1 MSLARISRWIAALA
15 ISAYVCAA
23 SAQAW
28 PAKPVKLVTP
38 FPPGG
43 SADVIA
49 RLIGNQLSLQLGQ
62 PVVIDNR
69 PGAGGLVGNEY
80 VAKQPPDGY
89 TLLLITGAYPVQGA
103 MLKSLPF
110 DPLGDI
116 AMVSMLTSYPF
127 VISVRPD
134 SSFRT
139 LAELIAYAKAN
150 PGKLNF
156 PSSGIGTVHH
166 LSGELLNAMAGI
178 EMVHVPF
185 RGGASPLTEV
195 LGGRVDLL
203 LEAMTLSIGQI
214 HSGKLRALAVTSAKR
229 SSSLPDVPT
238 VAESGYP
245 GMDVA
250 TWYGLFV
257 PAGTP
262 KDVVEKVH
270 VAVNKLLARPDV
282 MAAIHEQGAEPQ
294 AMSEQQFADLVRM
307 DYRKWE
313 GIVKAANA
321 LSSIKVG
328 GLLGDYTWGKPAD
341 RNPPRS
347 STVFQVDPSTPGGLK
362 GLKVNFSSDAAK
374 KYDFPTE

>member
-1 MSLARISRWIAALA
+1 MTLARIFRSLAALA
-15 ISAYVCAA
+15 ISLHLCAA
-23 SAQAW
+23 TAQAW

-49 RLIGNQLSLQLGQ
+49 RLIANQLSLQLGQ

-116 AMVSMLTSYPF
+116 AMVSMLTTYPF
-127 VISVRPD
+127 VITVRPD
-134 SSFRT
+134 SRFRT
-139 LAELIAYAKAN
+139 LGELIAYAKAN

-203 LEAMTLSIGQI
+203 LEAMTLSLGQI
-214 HSGKLRALAVTSAKR
+214 QSGKLRALAVTSRERWKA
-229 SSSLPDVPT
+229 LPEVPT
-238 VAESGYP
+238 VAETVPGYEVNSFIGLGATGRTPEPILERLNAEVRKALANADTRKRFVELGGEP
-245 GMDVA
+245 GA
-250 TWYGLFV
+250 SS
-257 PAGTP
+257 PAEMRTYIEGEIA
-262 KDVVEKVH
+262 KWKGVI
-270 VAVNKLLARPDV
+270 AARK
-282 MAAIHEQGAEPQ
+282 I
-294 AMSEQQFADLVRM
+294 EQQ
-307 DYRKWE
+307 
-313 GIVKAANA
+313 
-321 LSSIKVG
+321 
-328 GLLGDYTWGKPAD
+328 
-341 RNPPRS
+341 
-347 STVFQVDPSTPGGLK
+347 
-362 GLKVNFSSDAAK
+362 
-374 KYDFPTE
+374 

>member
-1 MSLARISRWIAALA
+1 MTLAQIARGLAAAAISLHLSLAA
-15 ISAYVCAA
+15 
-23 SAQAW
+23 AQAW
-28 PAKPVKLVTP
+28 PTKPMKLVTP

-49 RLIGNQLSLQLGQ
+49 RLIANQLSVQLGQ

-89 TLLLITGAYPVQGA
+89 TLLLITGAYPVQAA

-110 DPLGDI
+110 DPLVDV

-134 SSFRT
+134 SPFRT

-150 PGKLNF
+150 PGKLNY

-214 HSGKLRALAVTSAKR
+214 HSGKLRALAVTSRERWKA
-229 SSSLPDVPT
+229 LPDVPT
-238 VAESGYP
+238 VAETVRGYEVNSFIGLGASG
-245 GMDVA
+245 
-250 TWYGLFV
+250 
-257 PAGTP
+257 GTP
-262 KDVVEKVH
+262 RPVVDRL
-270 VAVNKLLARPDV
+270 N
-282 MAAIHEQGAEPQ
+282 AE
-294 AMSEQQFADLVRM
+294 VR
-307 DYRKWE
+307 
-313 GIVKAANA
+313 KALANA
-321 LSSIKVG
+321 ETRQRFVDFGGEPAASSPEEMKAFIAREIAK
-328 GLLGDYTWGKPAD
+328 W
-341 RNPPRS
+341 R
-347 STVFQVDPSTPGGLK
+347 QVIATRHIEK
-362 GLKVNFSSDAAK
+362 Q
-374 KYDFPTE
+374 

>member
-1 MSLARISRWIAALA
+1 MTLAQMARWLAAAALA
-15 ISAYVCAA
+15 VHAVVAG
-23 SAQAW
+23 AQAW
-28 PAKPVKLVTP
+28 PAKPLKLVTP

-49 RLIGNQLSLQLGQ
+49 RLIANQLSVQLGQ
-62 PVVIDNR
+62 PVVVDNR
-69 PGAGGLVGNEY
+69 PGAGGLVGNEC

-134 SSFRT
+134 SRFRSI
-139 LAELIAYAKAN
+139 AELIAYAKAN

-214 HSGKLRALAVTSAKR
+214 HSGKLRALAVTSRDRWQA
-229 SSSLPDVPT
+229 LPDVPT
-238 VAESGYP
+238 VAETVPGYEVNSFI
-245 GMDVA
+245 GLGA
-250 TWYGLFV
+250 TG
-257 PAGTP
+257 GTP
-262 KDVVEKVH
+262 REIVERLNAEVRK
-270 VAVNKLLARPDV
+270 ALASPDTRQRLV
-282 MAAIHEQGAEPQ
+282 
-294 AMSEQQFADLVRM
+294 DL
-307 DYRKWE
+307 
-313 GIVKAANA
+313 
-321 LSSIKVG
+321 
-328 GLLGDYTWGKPAD
+328 
-341 RNPPRS
+341 
-347 STVFQVDPSTPGGLK
+347 
-362 GLKVNFSSDAAK
+362 
-374 KYDFPTE
+374 

>member
-1 MSLARISRWIAALA
+1 MRFLALALVLHLGIAA
-15 ISAYVCAA
+15 
-23 SAQAW
+23 AQAY
-28 PAKPVKLVTP
+28 PNKPLRLVTP

-49 RLIGNQLSLQLGQ
+49 RLAAERLGEGLGQ
-62 PVVIDNR
+62 PVVVDNR
-69 PGAGGLVGNEY
+69 PGAGGVVGNEY
-80 VAKQPPDGY
+80 AARQPPDGY

-110 DPLGDI
+110 DPLADI
-116 AMVSMLTSYPF
+116 AMVSLLTTYPF

-139 LAELIAYAKAN
+139 LGELIAYAKAN

-214 HSGKLRALAVTSAKR
+214 QSGKLRALAVTSRERWKA
-229 SSSLPDVPT
+229 LPDVPT
-238 VAESGYP
+238 VAETVPGYEVNSFIGLGATGRTPEPIIEGANAEVRKALANAETHKRLLELGGEP
-245 GMDVA
+245 GA
-250 TWYGLFV
+250 ST
-257 PAGTP
+257 PAEMRTYIEREIAKW
-262 KDVVEKVH
+262 KD
-270 VAVNKLLARPDV
+270 L
-282 MAAIHEQGAEPQ
+282 MAARKI
-294 AMSEQQFADLVRM
+294 EQQ
-307 DYRKWE
+307 
-313 GIVKAANA
+313 
-321 LSSIKVG
+321 
-328 GLLGDYTWGKPAD
+328 
-341 RNPPRS
+341 
-347 STVFQVDPSTPGGLK
+347 
-362 GLKVNFSSDAAK
+362 
-374 KYDFPTE
+374 

>member
-1 MSLARISRWIAALA
+1 MVRTVRLLGLMLALHTGFAL
-15 ISAYVCAA
+15 
-23 SAQAW
+23 AQAW
-28 PAKPVKLVTP
+28 PAKPLKLVTP
-38 FPPGG
+38 FPPAG

-49 RLIGNQLSLQLGQ
+49 RLIGQQLSEQLGQ
-62 PVVIDNR
+62 PVLIDNR

-80 VAKQPPDGY
+80 TAKQPPDGY

-134 SSFRT
+134 SRFRT

-156 PSSGIGTVHH
+156 PSAGIGTVHH

-203 LEAMTLSIGQI
+203 LEAMTLSIGQLRA
-214 HSGKLRALAVTSAKR
+214 GKLRALAVTSASR
-229 SSSLPDVPT
+229 WPALADVPT
-238 VAESGYP
+238 VAETVPGYE
-245 GMDVA
+245 VNSFI
-250 TWYGLFV
+250 GL
-257 PAGTP
+257 
-262 KDVVEKVH
+262 
-270 VAVNKLLARPDV
+270 
-282 MAAIHEQGAEPQ
+282 GA
-294 AMSEQQFADLVRM
+294 
-307 DYRKWE
+307 
-313 GIVKAANA
+313 
-321 LSSIKVG
+321 
-328 GLLGDYTWGKPAD
+328 
-341 RNPPRS
+341 
-347 STVFQVDPSTPGGLK
+347 
-362 GLKVNFSSDAAK
+362 
-374 KYDFPTE
+374 